1 MVRHVGHRRR
11 LGDLEAIVSVAIL
24 SRGIV
29 SIAMALLS
37 VDHAS
42 AAWG

>member
-24 SRGIV
+24 SRV